1 MHPEDFLSLDEW
13 HRLLAAA
20 PTPREAALLWLMA
33 GCGLRVSEV
42 AALKVEHLDGSG
54 GYLHVVNG
62 KGGRQRTS
70 ILPRSVL
77 EALEAH
83 LQGRAEGY
91 VFEGRDRGH
100 ISTRQIQRLL
110 DRAAE
115 EAGLQETRPGKVRQR
130 KRITPHLLRHSF
142 SRWSLDAGIDI
153 SYLQH
158 QLGHSSLTTTAIYLQ
173 ARPNYRRRAYEN
185 AGFDGLL
192 SPGESAMQVIRTP
205 FMNKGD
211 F

>member
-1 MHPEDFLSLDEW
+1 MHPEDFLTLEEW

-20 PTPREAALLWLMA
+20 PTPRDAALLWLMA
-33 GCGLRVSEV
+33 GCGLRVSEA
-42 AALKVEHLDGSG
+42 AALKVEHLDGPG

-62 KGGRQRTS
+62 KGGKQRTS
-70 ILPRSVL
+70 ILPTPVL
-77 EALEAH
+77 EALKAH
-83 LQGRAEGY
+83 LQGRTGGY
-91 VFEGRDRGH
+91 VFEGRDQGH

-110 DRAAE
+110 DEAAE
-115 EAGLQETRPGKVRQR
+115 STGLQETRVGKVRQR

-173 ARPNYRRRAYEN
+173 ARPNHRRKAYEN
-185 AGFDGLL
+185 AGFDKLL
-192 SPGESAMQVIRTP
+192 RDYRKIKLRAATP
-205 FMNKGD
+205 P
-211 F
+211 

>member
-1 MHPEDFLSLDEW
+1 MHPEDFLTLEEW
-13 HRLLAAA
+13 HKLLAAA
-20 PTPREAALLWLMA
+20 PTPRDAALLWLMA

-42 AALKVEHLDGSG
+42 ATLKVEHLDGPG

-62 KGGRQRTS
+62 KGGKQRTS
-70 ILPRSVL
+70 ILPKPVL
-77 EALEAH
+77 DALDTH
-83 LQGRAEGY
+83 LHGRNGGY
-91 VFEGRDRGH
+91 IFEGRDQGH

-110 DRAAE
+110 DDAAE
-115 EAGLQETRPGKVRQR
+115 KAGLQETRLGRMRQR

-173 ARPNYRRRAYEN
+173 ARPNHRRNAYEK
-185 AGFDGLL
+185 AGFNKLL
-192 SPGESAMQVIRTP
+192 TS
-205 FMNKGD
+205 N
-211 F
+211 

>member
-1 MHPEDFLSLDEW
+1 MHPEDFLTLEEW
-13 HRLLAAA
+13 HRLLAA
-20 PTPREAALLWLMA
+20 TPASRDAALLWLMA

-42 AALKVEHLDGSG
+42 AALKVEHLDGAG

-62 KGGRQRTS
+62 KGGKQRTS
-70 ILPRSVL
+70 ILPRPVL
-77 EALEAH
+77 EALAAH
-83 LQGRAEGY
+83 LLGRDSGY
-91 VFEGRDRGH
+91 IFEGRNQGH

-110 DRAAE
+110 DDVAKK
-115 EAGLQETRPGKVRQR
+115 AGLQETRPGKVRQR

-173 ARPNYRRRAYEN
+173 ARPNHRRRAYET
-185 AGFDGLL
+185 AGFDKLL
-192 SPGESAMQVIRTP
+192 SPQ
-205 FMNKGD
+205 
-211 F
+211 